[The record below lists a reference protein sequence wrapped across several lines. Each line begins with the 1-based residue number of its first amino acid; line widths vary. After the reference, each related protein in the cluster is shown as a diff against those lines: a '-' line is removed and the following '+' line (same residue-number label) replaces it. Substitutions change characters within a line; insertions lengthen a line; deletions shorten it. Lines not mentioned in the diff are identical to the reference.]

1 MATAAL
7 SDPGV
12 FRALVGA
19 AVYLTG
25 AGVRDR
31 AHAVG
36 GSFRAG
42 AEPDGRFRLDVR
54 LPLPE
59 AAPPAGT
66 GTPDGSGT
74 ALYPTAAHG
83 RRG

>member
-1 MATAAL
+1 M
-7 SDPGV
+7 
-12 FRALVGA
+12 RE
-19 AVYLTG
+19 
-25 AGVRDR
+25 R

-66 GTPDGSGT
+66 GTSDGSGT